1 MSGDITTERLL
12 LRDLRNGDAEA
23 MFAYRSDP
31 EIMRYQGYDPESL
44 NNVREFI
51 ASLELEEPYAR
62 GTWRQFAITLRVNGT
77 LIGDCGVHVPDDKP
91 EQAEFGI
98 TLAAAFQR
106 RGYASEALHA
116 LLQLVFE
123 TLGKHRAFAS
133 VDPRN
138 APSIALF
145 ERAGF
150 RKEAHFVESLW
161 LMGGWVDDV
170 VFALLAREWRDGVQ
184 PGAKGRVT

>member
-1 MSGDITTERLL
+1 MSGDVVTERLV
-12 LRDLRNGDAEA
+12 LRDLRPDDAEA

-31 EIMRYQGYDPESL
+31 EIMRYQGWDPQSL
-44 NNVREFI
+44 ADVRGFI
-51 ASLELEEPYAR
+51 ADNAGYEAFAPGS
-62 GTWRQFAITLRVNGT
+62 WRQFAIARRSDGAML
-77 LIGDCGVHVPDDKP
+77 GDCGVHVPADKP

-98 TLAAAFQR
+98 TVAPAFQG
-106 RGYASEALHA
+106 RGYASEALRA
-116 LLQLVFE
+116 LLRLVFD

-150 RKEAHFVESLW
+150 RKEAHHVESLW
-161 LMGGWVDDV
+161 LTGEWVDDV
-170 VFALLAREWRDGVQ
+170 ILAMLRREW
-184 PGAKGRVT
+184 GAS

>member
-1 MSGDITTERLL
+1 MTGDIVTERLV
-12 LRDLRNGDAEA
+12 LRALRPDDAEA

-31 EIMRYQGYDPESL
+31 EIMRYQGWDSESL
-44 NNVREFI
+44 ADVRAFI
-51 ASLELEEPYAR
+51 ADNACYRAYAP
-62 GTWRQFAITLRVNGT
+62 GSWRQFAITLRTTGE
-77 LIGDCGVHVPDDKP
+77 LLGDCGVHVPEDKP

-98 TLAAAFQR
+98 TLATAFQR
-106 RGYASEALHA
+106 RGYASEALRA
-116 LLQLVFE
+116 LLRLVFD

-150 RKEAHFVESLW
+150 RKEAHHVESLW
-161 LMGGWVDDV
+161 LMGEWVDDV
-170 VFALLAREWRDGVQ
+170 IFAMLAREWRAYVAA
-184 PGAKGRVT
+184 PP

>member
-1 MSGDITTERLL
+1 MSGDIVTDRLV
-12 LRDLRNGDAEA
+12 LRDLRPDDAEA

-31 EIMRYQGYDPESL
+31 EIMRYQGWDPESL
-44 NNVREFI
+44 DDARAFI
-51 ASLELEEPYAR
+51 AGNALYEPFAP
-62 GTWRQFAITLRVNGT
+62 GSWRQFAITLRSDGAM
-77 LIGDCGVHVPDDKP
+77 IGDCGVHVPDDKP

-98 TLAAAFQR
+98 TLATAYQR
-106 RGYASEALHA
+106 RGYASEALRA
-116 LLQLVFE
+116 LLRLVFD

-150 RKEAHFVESLW
+150 RKEAHHVESLW
-161 LMGGWVDDV
+161 LMGEWVDDV
-170 VFALLAREWRDGVQ
+170 IFAMLAREWRAYVAA
-184 PGAKGRVT
+184 PP

>member
-1 MSGDITTERLL
+1 VTSDIVTERLVLRTL
-12 LRDLRNGDAEA
+12 LPDDAET

-31 EIMRYQGYDPESL
+31 EIMRYQGWDPESL
-44 NNVREFI
+44 DDVRTFI
-51 ASLELEEPYAR
+51 ADNALDEPFAP
-62 GTWRQFAITLRVNGT
+62 GWWRQFAITLRANGT
-77 LIGDCGVHVPDDKP
+77 LIGDCGVHVPEDKP

-98 TLAAAFQR
+98 TLATAFQR
-106 RGYASEALHA
+106 RGYASEALRA
-116 LLQLVFE
+116 LLRLVFV

-161 LMGGWVDDV
+161 LMGEWVDDV
-170 VFALLAREWRDGVQ
+170 ILALLAREWRSAQVAA
-184 PGAKGRVT
+184 PP

>member
-1 MSGDITTERLL
+1 MTADIVTERLV
-12 LRDLRNGDAEA
+12 LRALRPGDAEA

-31 EIMRYQGYDPESL
+31 EIMRYQGWDPETPAD
-44 NNVREFI
+44 VHEFI
-51 ASLELEEPYAR
+51 AGLAMDEPFAP
-62 GTWRQFAITLRVNGT
+62 GTWRQHAITLRATGE
-77 LIGDCGVHVPDDKP
+77 LLGDCGVHVPADKP

-98 TLAAAFQR
+98 TLATEFQR
-106 RGYASEALHA
+106 HGYASEALRA
-116 LLQLVFE
+116 LLPLVFD

-150 RKEAHFVESLW
+150 RKEAHHVESLW
-161 LMGGWVDDV
+161 LMGEWVDDV
-170 VFALLAREWRDGVQ
+170 IFAMLAREWRAYVAA
-184 PGAKGRVT
+184 PP

>member
-1 MSGDITTERLL
+1 MSRDIVTERLV
-12 LRDLRNGDAEA
+12 LRELRADDAEA

-31 EIMRYQGYDPESL
+31 EIMRYQGWDLESL
-44 NNVREFI
+44 SDVRESI
-51 ASLELEEPYAR
+51 AEWSATEPYAR
-62 GTWRQFAITLRVNGT
+62 GTWRQLAIALRATGE

-98 TLAAAFQR
+98 TLATAFQR
-106 RGYASEALHA
+106 RGYALETIRA
-116 LLQLVFE
+116 LLRLAFG
-123 TLGKHRAFAS
+123 TLEKHRVFVS

-150 RKEAHFVESLW
+150 RKEAHHVESLW
-161 LMGGWVDDV
+161 LMGEWVDDV
-170 VFALLAREWRDGVQ
+170 IFAMLRREWRAAQVAA
-184 PGAKGRVT
+184 PP

>member
-1 MSGDITTERLL
+1 MSGDIVTERLI
-12 LRDLRNGDAEA
+12 LRALRPDDAET

-31 EIMRYQGYDPESL
+31 EIIRYQGWDPQSL
-44 NNVREFI
+44 DDVREFI
-51 ASLELEEPYAR
+51 AGNALYDAFAPGS
-62 GTWRQFAITLRVNGT
+62 WHQFAIALRPGGT

-98 TLAAAFQR
+98 TLAPAFQR
-106 RGYASEALHA
+106 RGYASEALRA
-116 LLQLVFE
+116 LLHLVFV
-123 TLGKHRAFAS
+123 TLEKHRAFAS

-138 APSIALF
+138 TPSIALF

-161 LMGGWVDDV
+161 LMGEWVDDV
-170 VFALLAREWRDGVQ
+170 ILALLGREWRSAQVAA
-184 PGAKGRVT
+184 PP

>member
-1 MSGDITTERLL
+1 MSGDIVTERLV
-12 LRDLRNGDAEA
+12 LRALRPGDAEA

-31 EIMRYQGYDPESL
+31 EIMRYQGWDPESL
-44 NNVREFI
+44 ADVREFI
-51 ASLELEEPYAR
+51 ADNADYRAYAP
-62 GTWRQFAITLRVNGT
+62 GSWRQFAITLRATGE
-77 LIGDCGVHVPDDKP
+77 LLGDCGVHVPEDKP

-98 TLAAAFQR
+98 TLATPFQG
-106 RGYASEALHA
+106 RGYASEALRA
-116 LLQLVFE
+116 LLHLVFD

-150 RKEAHFVESLW
+150 RKEAHHVESLW
-161 LMGGWVDDV
+161 LMGEWVDDV
-170 VFALLAREWRDGVQ
+170 IFAMLAREWRAYVAV
-184 PGAKGRVT
+184 PP